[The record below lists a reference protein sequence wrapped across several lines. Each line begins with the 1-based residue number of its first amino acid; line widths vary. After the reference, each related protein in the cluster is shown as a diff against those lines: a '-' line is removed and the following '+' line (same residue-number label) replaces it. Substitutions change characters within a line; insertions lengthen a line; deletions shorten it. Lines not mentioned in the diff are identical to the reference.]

1 MSSLPTLCHRVRLY
15 ISIVVLAGPDEAS
28 LRFHGLGHHVVDE
41 TVLIPDTFGLKLST
55 IFPEHTRRWTTPLSC
70 DLHLQMCVLAIAKE
84 RDRVCMCCAKDSQV
98 LTSRRSPGRCL
109 WSDHRTSSGWCSWC
123 WGIEARLWSGPSGR
137 SCGQSPWWTYLYCT
151 SPWQHHLCLDTHTD
165 THIYKPNSNEVGMLC
180 KM

>member
-1 MSSLPTLCHRVRLY
+1 MQFCWLGLLTDYRLERFLHSSLKKTSDGNVSSLPTLCHRVRLY

-109 WSDHRTSSGWCSWC
+109 
-123 WGIEARLWSGPSGR
+123 
-137 SCGQSPWWTYLYCT
+137 
-151 SPWQHHLCLDTHTD
+151 
-165 THIYKPNSNEVGMLC
+165 
-180 KM
+180 